1 MKFRKMI
8 SLAIIAGLSSAA
20 VLDTRAA
27 SSQLDEA
34 PVVSKIG
41 VAFAPTNDIDI
52 KTYNGG
58 RQSATEH
65 HAQKSRR
72 MAERRARVIAAITA
86 ASASND
92 DVNNLQYGAKVS
104 SNNNDNA
111 RSRFLSR
118 MTIDDLEKSYVAAE
132 ASSKMHGL
140 RGDEFNKGG
149 EFIRSVAQELKNN
162 EDTLRNEGRKLWG
175 NGGNLD
181 PYESWAG
188 SAEETGYY
196 DKWQQAYRFLGAYID
211 CTHSWSQ
218 GGHSHDNNNNQEQN
232 AEQGCSRWMI
242 WAAYADPHYAGGG
255 YDEYF
260 GDGAEG
266 SLDCHSP
273 DTDWMLIGVYR
284 QEFYQY
290 IEQISK
296 HLCE

>member
-196 DKWQQAYRFLGAYID
+196 GKCIRLVFVVWSCRGGERPKKQVGVTIKHYLFLLFRLKNKHRQVATGVPF
-211 CTHSWSQ
+211 SWCV
-218 GGHSHDNNNNQEQN
+218 H
-232 AEQGCSRWMI
+232 
-242 WAAYADPHYAGGG
+242 
-255 YDEYF
+255 
-260 GDGAEG
+260 
-266 SLDCHSP
+266 
-273 DTDWMLIGVYR
+273 
-284 QEFYQY
+284 
-290 IEQISK
+290 
-296 HLCE
+296 